1 MGESVQ
7 QPLELCHWEGL
18 EALPALGKENQQG
31 YKLVNDRLPKGRQSL
46 ANCASYSIHHVL
58 TQTSTMG
65 CGSSAPAAE
74 GGAPPAPQNPAVSPA
89 APAPATAPVAA
100 ASEQAKAGGGGGST
114 EAPLAVPAVPGSLP
128 SDATILF
135 VLGGPGSGKGTQ
147 CDLIKAQYSGVVH
160 LSAGDLLRAEVKSGS
175 DVGKSCQTLMKEGR
189 LVPVAVT
196 IQLLKNA
203 MISSGGK
210 TFLIDGFPRA
220 LDQAE
225 VFEKDIGLPKC
236 VLFFDCPEEEM
247 QKRLMKRGETS
258 GREDDNMDT
267 IMKRFHTFVNESMP
281 VKDFYASK
289 GLAHVLSAVPPPND
303 IFAEVQKILDP
314 LVPKKDQA
322 VAYAGAPA
330 AAGKEDGS
338 KLHVPAVPGS
348 IPGDATIIFVL
359 GNSKIIVKLKAH
371 DLSFPLAPAVMRSR
385 PCCLASAPAAGGP
398 GSGKGTQCDLIK
410 AQYSGVVHLSA
421 GDLLRAE
428 VKSGSDVGKSCQTLM
443 KEGKLVPVAV
453 TIQLLKNAMISSGC
467 KTFLIDGFP
476 RAMDQAEE
484 FESSIRPAEVVLF
497 FDCPEEEMK
506 KRLMKRGE
514 TSGRE
519 DDNMD
524 TIMKRFHTF
533 VNESMPVKE
542 YYGGKGKA
550 FVISAV
556 PAPDQVF
563 LEVKKVLD
571 PLLGQ
576 VLLNALPMK
585 VKAKEVASAV
595 QELVVQQQWQEEKAP
610 VDEPGPAAQLASHPI
625 SAFSLAKEFSADPPP
640 APPPEPTLEVPA
652 VPGDLPADSTILF
665 VLGGPGSGKGTQCDL
680 IKAQYSGVVHLSAG
694 DLLRAEVKSGSDVGK
709 SCQTLMKEGRLVPV
723 AVTIQLLKNAM
734 ISSGGKTF
742 LIDGFPR
749 VLACHACRALDQAEV
764 FEKDIGLP
772 KCVLFFDCPEEEM
785 QKRLMK
791 RGETSGREDDNMDTI
806 MKRFHT
812 FVNES
817 MPVKDFYASKG
828 LAHVLSA
835 VPPPNDIFAEVQ
847 KILDPLVPA
856 AHPPGCVGLAIIL
869 KPVVTNTVVRMQ
881 WLSSFFGE
889 YQGKALQKS
898 GELSKDQLL
907 QFFASAR
914 GLFSSPEF
922 QMALALGARQGQ
934 NVQEMINEA
943 QGKVFE
949 DNVTPA
955 VQGDFGIASLSTALS
970 RFGDDA
976 EFLTIF
982 YEFVHLEER
991 AVDEAEMPTS
1001 EFEQKYAR
1009 LAAMQQQLEERMKE
1023 AEATTEGM
1031 TEEDKQKHHAF
1042 IHTIASAVSQF
1053 KASVYKSIVDASL
1066 GGPPL
1071 FQTGL
1076 SSSGQQLVAPRPAAP
1091 DAAPVPAAAD
1101 GSPLGSAAQ
1110 PQGGMTP
1117 DEQLAFFQAMAR
1129 SK

>member
-1 MGESVQ
+1 
-7 QPLELCHWEGL
+7 
-18 EALPALGKENQQG
+18 
-31 YKLVNDRLPKGRQSL
+31 
-46 ANCASYSIHHVL
+46 
-58 TQTSTMG
+58 
-65 CGSSAPAAE
+65 
-74 GGAPPAPQNPAVSPA
+74 
-89 APAPATAPVAA
+89 
-100 ASEQAKAGGGGGST
+100 
-114 EAPLAVPAVPGSLP
+114 
-128 SDATILF
+128 
-135 VLGGPGSGKGTQ
+135 SGKGTQ

-175 DVGKSCQTLMKEGR
+175 DVGKSCQTLMKGGK

-210 TFLIDGFPRA
+210 VFLIDGFPRA

-322 VAYAGAPA
+322 VASAGAPA

-359 GNSKIIVKLKAH
+359 
-371 DLSFPLAPAVMRSR
+371 
-385 PCCLASAPAAGGP
+385 GGP

-453 TIQLLKNAMISSGC
+453 TIQLLKNAMISSGG

-576 VLLNALPMK
+576 
-585 VKAKEVASAV
+585 
-595 QELVVQQQWQEEKAP
+595 KAP

-640 APPPEPTLEVPA
+640 APLPEPTLEVPA

-709 SCQTLMKEGRLVPV
+709 SCQTLMKEGKLVPV

-734 ISSGGKTF
+734 LSSGGKTF
-742 LIDGFPR
+742 LIDGFP
-749 VLACHACRALDQAEV
+749 RALDQAEV

-856 AHPPGCVGLAIIL
+856 AHPPGCVGLAMPVKAMGNKKRGVKALRASLQIARDVKAQLRAAMVEAHAPAGVGAAEAEAQAEAEADAGAYEAQLHQLQADL
-869 KPVVTNTVVRMQ
+869 KLREEQLADNKRMQ
-881 WLSSFFGE
+881 QLQQQLQDLQRGE
-889 YQGKALQKS
+889 LQRKEQQLADLVALQ
-898 GELSKDQLL
+898 EEQHQQQQQQLQQL
-907 QFFASAR
+907 Q
-914 GLFSSPEF
+914 
-922 QMALALGARQGQ
+922 QQ
-934 NVQEMINEA
+934 
-943 QGKVFE
+943 
-949 DNVTPA
+949 
-955 VQGDFGIASLSTALS
+955 
-970 RFGDDA
+970 
-976 EFLTIF
+976 LT
-982 YEFVHLEER
+982 E
-991 AVDEAEMPTS
+991 
-1001 EFEQKYAR
+1001 K
-1009 LAAMQQQLEERMKE
+1009 QQQLEQQQADMRRSEQEHTELHRMVFTPDREQPKWAMAACACSTCMRVPCLPCMKPDTTTPLDPMPMFQDTVKEVREDEECYALLMLFHSDLLHDEVCFGKLTNKHCERYRMHMGWKRQ
-1023 AEATTEGM
+1023 EGRLFAYR
-1031 TEEDKQKHHAF
+1031 TLPFDSRGLENYNKNINPEPYF
-1042 IHTIASAVSQF
+1042 
-1053 KASVYKSIVDASL
+1053 L
-1066 GGPPL
+1066 L
-1071 FQTGL
+1071 FQ
-1076 SSSGQQLVAPRPAAP
+1076 VPRWLKY
-1091 DAAPVPAAAD
+1091 VE
-1101 GSPLGSAAQ
+1101 S
-1110 PQGGMTP
+1110 
-1117 DEQLAFFQAMAR
+1117 
-1129 SK
+1129 